1 MQETFDLVWTASHL
15 SPAKIVTRLGFV
27 LTAMLGA
34 GCSKVG
40 TPGDAGG
47 PAHDA
52 ILAADSN
59 AERSELEPDIAS
71 DVPIP
76 IDQLT
81 SGLDGGA
88 DTANA
93 GSDSAP
99 ALDAPLSR

>member
-1 MQETFDLVWTASHL
+1 MRTMQETLDPVRTASHL
-15 SPAKIVTRLGFV
+15 SPAKIVARLGFV

-52 ILAADSN
+52 ILAGDSN
-59 AERSELEPDIAS
+59 AERSELGPNIAS
-71 DVPIP
+71 DVPIE
-76 IDQLT
+76 QLT

-88 DTANA
+88 DTATA
-93 GSDSAP
+93 GSDSAL
-99 ALDAPLSR
+99 AL